1 MGAEQSSQRSSAPAE
16 ATLQKT
22 CYYELLSVERTAT
35 DDELKKAY
43 RRKALE
49 LHPDRNINDVAN
61 ATRKFAEVQTAYEIL
76 SDPQERAWYDSHR
89 DDILRGDSGATG
101 GDEEGRGAGP
111 RYYNNVRLTPAED
124 LYRLMGRFSTSV
136 PFDDSPYGF
145 FGILEATFAQLA
157 LEEEAAFSWD
167 STRNA
172 QDLPFYHPFGS
183 AGEDYDAVAKPF
195 YKDWSNFA
203 TTKSFSWKDR
213 HRLSDAPDRQ
223 VRRIMEKENK
233 KAREQGIREFN
244 DAVRSLVAFV
254 RKRDPRYIPN
264 MQSEAE
270 RQQVLR
276 DSANAQA
283 QRQRAANQERRR
295 QQQEQAGYVEPGHR
309 AGENVEDVSSSGE
322 EEEEQMGEVVE
333 EIECVVCDKT
343 FKSEKQFEAHE
354 KSRKHVKAVQTL
366 KWQMRKENKAFNL
379 DEHELLPPRES
390 NEAGGKKAK
399 KAKKVKKEE
408 ATEEEEEEDGDE
420 TKDKATDD
428 DRSDSND
435 EYAPRHVV
443 ESRFKVADEEEEEEE
458 EDSDNEFAARMK
470 KLSLKKQKKKKKQM
484 KQMGFF
490 DEEEEEEQEEKED
503 EEDEEKEEK
512 HEAKAVKED
521 KVEEDKVEDKKE
533 TDEKEDSEPTAKM
546 GKAKARR
553 EKRAAI
559 QAAAA
564 AAAGENEGVVACTM
578 CRKTFSSNTKL
589 HQHLRADH
597 TAAPKGKGKK
607 KR

>member
-16 ATLQKT
+16 ATPQKT

-49 LHPDRNINDVAN
+49 LHPDRNISDVAN

-89 DDILRGDSGATG
+89 DDILRGDSGAAG
-101 GDEEGRGAGP
+101 GDEEGGGAGP

-124 LYRLMGRFSTSV
+124 LYQLMGRFSTSV

-167 STRNA
+167 TTRNS
-172 QDLPFYHPFGS
+172 QELPFYHPFGS

-195 YKDWSNFA
+195 YKDWSNFV
-203 TTKSFSWKDR
+203 TTKSFSWKDKY
-213 HRLSDAPDRQ
+213 RLSDAPDRQ
-223 VRRIMEKENK
+223 VRRMMEKENK
-233 KAREQGIREFN
+233 KSREQGIREFN

-264 MQSEAE
+264 TQSEAE

-295 QQQEQAGYVEPGHR
+295 QQQEQAGYVEPGYR
-309 AGENVEDVSSSGE
+309 AEEKLEDVSSSE
-322 EEEEQMGEVVE
+322 EEEEEKDEVVE

-390 NEAGGKKAK
+390 NEAGGKKGKKNK
-399 KAKKVKKEE
+399 KAKKEE
-408 ATEEEEEEDGDE
+408 ADEDEDAEVEDEEEEDGHE
-420 TKDKATDD
+420 TKAKATDD
-428 DRSDSND
+428 EESESND

-443 ESRFKVADEEEEEEE
+443 ESRFKVVDEEEEEEEE

-484 KQMGFF
+484 KQMGLF
-490 DEEEEEEQEEKED
+490 DDEKAEEEEEEEEEEKPEA
-503 EEDEEKEEK
+503 EQKVSKEEK
-512 HEAKAVKED
+512 
-521 KVEEDKVEDKKE
+521 VEEKKE
-533 TDEKEDSEPTAKM
+533 TEEKEDSEPNAKM

-589 HQHLRADH
+589 HQHLRTDH